1 MSTENPVAPERT
13 IAAAIAALGL
23 DRPSITELAG
33 GAANRTFRL
42 RDRQHDFVL
51 RLAGEAAPGLGANS
65 RSEFAMQSLAAGAG
79 LAPSIV
85 LMDPVRGFV
94 VSRHAEGRMPTA
106 AEFKTPWLL
115 RRIGEWIAR
124 LHALT
129 PPPGLPVV
137 DFGERAAGYLKLVA
151 ARSPD
156 AFIEKLLHALELR
169 RAALPPPTS
178 LTACHHDLHHRNFL
192 DDGGRLVAVDWEY
205 AGPGDAA
212 ADVASC
218 IGYHALDAAGI
229 DALLE
234 GYATDSVEF
243 RARIEALGWIF
254 DCLWFGWI
262 AAAALA
268 GLATDPEEQS
278 RLAAR
283 LAR

>member
-1 MSTENPVAPERT
+1 MNAGNPAAVEAS
-13 IAAAIAALGL
+13 IAAVVAALGL
-23 DRPSITELAG
+23 DRPAIAELAG

-42 RDRQHDFVL
+42 RDGQHDLVL

-65 RSEFAMQSLAAGAG
+65 RSEIAMQSLAAGAG
-79 LAPSIV
+79 LAPPIV
-85 LMDPVRGFV
+85 LVDAARGIV
-94 VSRHAEGRMPTA
+94 VSRHADGRMPTA
-106 AEFKTPWLL
+106 ADMKTPRLL

-124 LHALT
+124 LHALS
-129 PPPGLPVV
+129 PPLGLPVV

-151 ARSPD
+151 ARRPD
-156 AFIEKLLHALELR
+156 AFIERLRRALELR
-169 RAALPPPTS
+169 RATLPPPAS

-192 DDGGRLVAVDWEY
+192 DDAGRLVAVDWEY

-218 IGYHALDAAGI
+218 IGYHELDAAGI
-229 DALLE
+229 DALLD
-234 GYATDSVEF
+234 GYATDSAEL

-254 DCLWFGWI
+254 DCLWFGWN
-262 AAAALA
+262 AAAELA
-268 GLATDPEEQS
+268 GLAADPEQRS